1 MVDDSAADTGNHGV
15 SAGDVPVRKELAM
28 TEQIDVI
35 NMRLDFMSMVLS
47 VLARSMS
54 PLEAARAVRVIGE
67 RVIEQLGQVP
77 EAAAE
82 EAVVADLA
90 PILAALQQR

>member
-1 MVDDSAADTGNHGV
+1 MVDDSAADTGNHGA
-15 SAGDVPVRKELAM
+15 SAGDVPVRKEPAM
-28 TEQIDVI
+28 AEQIDVI